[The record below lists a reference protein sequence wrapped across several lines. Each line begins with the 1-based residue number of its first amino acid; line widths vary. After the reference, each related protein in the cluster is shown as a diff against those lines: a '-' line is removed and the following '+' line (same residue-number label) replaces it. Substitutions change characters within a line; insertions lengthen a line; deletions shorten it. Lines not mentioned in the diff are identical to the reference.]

1 MVTLTDKA
9 VAVIFPC
16 GAVSRENR
24 NFLYLNLDIGF
35 LVGRYWMDNPG
46 RGRADLNL
54 KLVKPTVREPRE
66 RAGRMS
72 NSCQTVLIVLITLLL
87 LNTKQIP
94 QTSSHIAQ

>member
-9 VAVIFPC
+9 VAVISP
-16 GAVSRENR
+16 SRENC
-24 NFLYLNLDIGF
+24 NFLLSTLDIGF
-35 LVGRYWMDNPG
+35 LAGKYWMDNP
-46 RGRADLNL
+46 GRADLNL

-94 QTSSHIAQ
+94 QTSSHTAQ